1 MNNQPNEGAFTTI
14 ILKSGSK
21 EKSIHSY
28 MNKICLL
35 MNDFTGIE
43 IKAYG
48 NFIF

>member
-1 MNNQPNEGAFTTI
+1 MNNHANEGTFTTI

-28 MNKICLL
+28 IKKICEL
-35 MNDFTGIE
+35 MKDFKEIE

-48 NFIF
+48 TFIF